1 MVKRDEL
8 VRYLDRKL
16 NLAGFAGDVSNNGL
30 QIEGADEVRKVVV
43 GVDGSLSLFER
54 AAEAGAQM
62 VIVHHGISW
71 GSEPR
76 RFTGLTAARLKFM
89 FGHGIS
95 LYAAHL
101 PLDAH
106 PELGNNAELCRIAGL
121 ADLTPCCNY
130 HGLDIGFAGKF
141 AVPTTLREL
150 AARFGFEGTF
160 YGDPDRKLTTATA
173 VSGGGGL
180 DALCDAVDRGADV
193 LITGEFSHEMYHAVK
208 ESGLAVLPL
217 GHYASE
223 TYGVRAVL
231 KDLLKT
237 FPLEGE
243 FIDLPTGL

>member
-16 NLAGFAGDVSNNGL
+16 NLAGFAGDMSNNGL
-30 QIEGADEVRKVVV
+30 QIEGAAEVRKIAV
-43 GVDGSLSLFER
+43 GVDGCLALFER

-76 RFTGLTAARLKFM
+76 RFTGLAAARLRAM
-89 FGHGIS
+89 FGHDIS

-121 ADLTPCCNY
+121 TDLVPCCNY

-141 AVPTTLREL
+141 AEPVTLGEL
-150 AARFGFEGTF
+150 AARFGFAGTF
-160 YGDPDRKLTTATA
+160 YGDPARKLSTATA
-173 VSGGGGL
+173 VSGGGGQ
-180 DALCDAVDRGADV
+180 DALYDALDRGADV

-223 TYGVRAVL
+223 TYGIRAVL
-231 KDLLKT
+231 ADLLRN